1 MNNKTKFEDAEIMEV
16 KDRVEKECVNN
27 PLSERQIL
35 NIAAIVDNYKYE
47 SSEDRLLALKYASII
62 RADMQFYLKCTVKP
76 GEYEN
81 YRNQPYLDIES
92 IVKMVIIIIYPDRK
106 FDIRK
111 IHDKA
116 LEGRIEG
123 ILNDLRLEMY
133 DRRNAKKKALTDK
146 KEELQAQK
154 QILEATKQKVYTKKR
169 TLKYKRKDK

>member
-1 MNNKTKFEDAEIMEV
+1 MNNKTKFEDAEIKEV
-16 KDRVEKECVNN
+16 IDRVEKECVNN
-27 PLSERQIL
+27 PLSERQVL

-62 RADMQFYLKCTVKP
+62 RADMQFYLKNTVKP
-76 GEYEN
+76 GKYEN

-92 IVKMVIIIIYPDRK
+92 IVKMVIMIIYSNRK

-116 LEGRIEG
+116 LEGRVEG

-133 DRRNAKKKALTDK
+133 DRRNVKKKTLKDK

-154 QILEATKQKVYTKKR
+154 QILEATKRKVYTKNKA
-169 TLKYKRKDK
+169 LKKKMRP